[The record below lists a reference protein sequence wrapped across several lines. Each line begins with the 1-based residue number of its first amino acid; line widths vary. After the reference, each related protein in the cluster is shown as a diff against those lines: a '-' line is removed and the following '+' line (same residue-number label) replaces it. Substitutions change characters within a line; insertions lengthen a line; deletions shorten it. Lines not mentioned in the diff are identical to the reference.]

1 MTDLTRHA
9 KVRLQQR
16 AIPPI
21 VVELLTR
28 FGTPVRS
35 ARAETFIFDQAAR
48 KELRRHLGGERSLK
62 LIEPWL
68 DAYLVIA
75 DGGPVITVG
84 RRHKALHRDR
94 STRQRH
100 ASVHNA

>member
-1 MTDLTRHA
+1 MTELTRHA
-9 KVRLQQR
+9 QVRLQQR

-28 FGTPVRS
+28 LGTPVRS
-35 ARAETFIFDQAAR
+35 GGAETLIFDQAAR

-62 LIEPWL
+62 LIEPYL
-68 DAYLVIA
+68 DVYLVIA

-84 RRHKALHRDR
+84 RRHKALHRNR
-94 STRQRH
+94 SARQGVR
-100 ASVHNA
+100 